1 MPGGSNAVP
10 SILFDGYQLAVRLGL
25 THRAQGLIVPH
36 PRAKKWLWPYV
47 STRAPGQEQI
57 GIWSSAGEVAQV
69 GDPEQLI
76 ALLRNA
82 VAASDANEFETS
94 LAAASELIAWRI
106 PRPPYQRA
114 LEWQH
119 P

>member
-1 MPGGSNAVP
+1 V
-10 SILFDGYQLAVRLGL
+10 LWHRFFLDGYQLAVRLGFPNASRTL
-25 THRAQGLIVPH
+25 MVQH
-36 PRAKKWLWPYV
+36 PVAKEWLWPYV
-47 STRAPGQEQI
+47 SARAPGRDEI

-69 GDPEQLI
+69 GDPKHLI
-76 ALLRNA
+76 SVLQKAMA
-82 VAASDANEFETS
+82 TEDAAAFATS
-94 LAAASELIAWRI
+94 LAAAPELIAWKI